1 MAGPMPIFSI
11 CIPSYN
17 RAHLLP
23 GVFENLSKL
32 TGPSFELVIV
42 DDGSSDDT
50 AGALAG
56 LSTAATFPVTA
67 VSIPHGGLGPALNAA
82 LGAANGEFIIIMD
95 DDDEM
100 PPDTLA
106 RALATWNA
114 IPEGERDQFCG
125 VCGLCRFEDGK
136 IVGDRFP
143 EDMLTSDYFSMRM
156 VRNIRGDKKEVLR
169 RACLGDFRFEVI
181 PPERRA
187 IKNMLWFGLARR
199 YKTRFVNEVF
209 LIKGRRPDGITAN
222 GRKLKV
228 NSPNLQA
235 EYNRSLLEWFPSAP
249 FWLRL
254 RFSIDYFRYRL
265 HAGEPLGSAA
275 RTLPDAGLHLLAMPL
290 ALLAA
295 RRDRRALGR
304 PR

>member
-1 MAGPMPIFSI
+1 MPTFSI

-23 GVFENLSKL
+23 GVFDNLSQQK
-32 TGPSFELVIV
+32 GPSFELVIV
-42 DDGSSDDT
+42 NDGSTDDT
-50 AGALAG
+50 ADVLAR
-56 LSTAATFPVTA
+56 LSRTAPFLVNA
-67 VSIPHGGLGPALNAA
+67 VNIPHGGLGPALNAA
-82 LGAANGEFIIIMD
+82 LGAARGEFIIIMD
-95 DDDEM
+95 DDDQM

-106 RALATWNA
+106 RALDAWNS
-114 IPEGERDQFCG
+114 IPVDQRDQYCG
-125 VCGLCRFEDGK
+125 VCGLCQFEDGK
-136 IVGDRFP
+136 VVGDRFP

-169 RACLGDFRFEVI
+169 RSCLGDFRFEVI

-199 YKTRFVNEVF
+199 YKTRFVNDIY

-235 EYNRSLLEWFPSAP
+235 EYNRSLLAWFPQAP

-265 HAGEPLGSAA
+265 HAGEGLAAAA
-275 RTLPDAGLHLLAMPL
+275 RKLPAAGFRRLAMPL

-295 RRDRRALGR
+295 RRDRRALR
-304 PR
+304 RSR

>member
-1 MAGPMPIFSI
+1 MPVFSI
-11 CIPSYN
+11 CIPSFN

-23 GVFENLSKL
+23 GVFDNLSLQK
-32 TGPSFELVIV
+32 GPSFELVIV
-42 DDGSSDDT
+42 NDGSTDDT
-50 AGALAG
+50 AEVLAG
-56 LSTAATFPVTA
+56 LAQTAPFPVVA
-67 VSIPHGGLGPALNAA
+67 VNIPHGGLGPALNAA
-82 LGAANGEFIIIMD
+82 LGAATGDFIIIMD
-95 DDDEM
+95 DDDQM

-106 RALATWNA
+106 AALDAWNG
-114 IPEGERDQFCG
+114 IPVDDRDQYCG
-125 VCGLCRFEDGK
+125 VCGLCRFEDGS

-143 EDMLTSDYFSMRM
+143 EDMLASDYFSMRM

-169 RACLGDFRFEVI
+169 RSCLDGFRFEVI

-187 IKNMLWFGLARR
+187 IKNMLWFSLARR
-199 YKTRFVNEVF
+199 YKMRFINQVF

-235 EYNRSLLEWFPSAP
+235 EYNRSLLEWFPQAP
-249 FWLRL
+249 YWLRL

-265 HAGEPLGSAA
+265 HAGDTLASAA
-275 RTLPDAGLHLLAMPL
+275 NRLPSAGFRRLAMPL

-304 PR
+304 SS